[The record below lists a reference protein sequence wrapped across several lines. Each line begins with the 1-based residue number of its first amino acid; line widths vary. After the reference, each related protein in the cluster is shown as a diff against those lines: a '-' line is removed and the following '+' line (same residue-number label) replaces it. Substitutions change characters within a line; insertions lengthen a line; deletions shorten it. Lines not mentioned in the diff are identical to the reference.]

1 MWILLLDT
9 SQKMPRRRRGHGWT
23 RRPPLQLLLPP
34 PPTQTQVRTSPRLS
48 HYYDRRLVCSRGR
61 FHWNY
66 VTKASSPFFPPN
78 Q

>member
-1 MWILLLDT
+1 
-9 SQKMPRRRRGHGWT
+9 
-23 RRPPLQLLLPP
+23 LLLPP